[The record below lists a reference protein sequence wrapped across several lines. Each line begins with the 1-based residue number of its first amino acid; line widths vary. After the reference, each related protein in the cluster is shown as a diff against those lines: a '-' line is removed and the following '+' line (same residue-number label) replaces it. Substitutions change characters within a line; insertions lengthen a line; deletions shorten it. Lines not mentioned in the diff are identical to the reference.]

1 MPGGHPCCSHVLG
14 TVPAPKST
22 DSQVADHCRC
32 RTGCPSPDQRS
43 GLPHPLIPE
52 LERLASQV
60 AAATGFQVCGVQL
73 LTHRIPMTLQ
83 VQLRLADG
91 GDVSLDNCAS
101 FSHLLDDALE
111 AASLIEEAYVLEI
124 SSPGIPE
131 TLSEDRDFRSF
142 RGFPVCVRYRDAKT
156 GAEAE
161 REGLLL
167 ERTDDS
173 VQINVR
179 GRTIRLPRADVI
191 AVRLTTPT
199 EG

>member
-1 MPGGHPCCSHVLG
+1 MPGGHPLLLVRPRNGSRSEV
-14 TVPAPKST
+14 TV
-22 DSQVADHCRC
+22 SQVADHCRC
-32 RTGCPSPDQRS
+32 RTGCPSPVQRS
-43 GLPHPLIPE
+43 GLPHPLIPD

-60 AAATGFQVCGVQL
+60 ATDAGFQVCGVQL

-111 AASLIEEAYVLEI
+111 AAALIEEAYVLEI
-124 SSPGIPE
+124 SSPGIAE
-131 TLSEDRDFRSF
+131 TLSDDRDFRSF

-179 GRTIRLPRADVI
+179 GRTVRFPRADVI
-191 AVRLTTPT
+191 SVRLTTPT

>member
-1 MPGGHPCCSHVLG
+1 MPGGHPLLLVRPRNGSRSEA
-14 TVPAPKST
+14 TV
-22 DSQVADHCRC
+22 SQVADHCRC
-32 RTGCPSPDQRS
+32 RTGCPSPVQRS
-43 GLPHPLIPE
+43 GLPHPLIPD

-60 AAATGFQVCGVQL
+60 ATDAGFQVCGVQL

-111 AASLIEEAYVLEI
+111 AAALIEEAYVLEI
-124 SSPGIPE
+124 SSPGIAE
-131 TLSEDRDFRSF
+131 TLSDDRDFRSF

-179 GRTIRLPRADVI
+179 GRTVRFPRADVI
-191 AVRLTTPT
+191 GVRLTTPT

>member
-1 MPGGHPCCSHVLG
+1 MSSERFPLRSQRTARLQITAGAGRVARSP
-14 TVPAPKST
+14 VPHRP
-22 DSQVADHCRC
+22 
-32 RTGCPSPDQRS
+32 
-43 GLPHPLIPE
+43 LPHPLIPD
-52 LERLASQV
+52 LQSLASQ
-60 AAATGFQVCGVQL
+60 AADAAGFRVCGVQL

-101 FSHLLDDALE
+101 FSGLLDDALE
-111 AASLIEEAYVLEI
+111 AAGLIEEAYVLEI

-131 TLSEDRDFRSF
+131 TLSDDRDFRSF

>member
-1 MPGGHPCCSHVLG
+1 MLMLMKQVQSSILKWNLEVFRSLFD
-14 TVPAPKST
+14 APYSFFINKT
-22 DSQVADHCRC
+22 
-32 RTGCPSPDQRS
+32 S
-43 GLPHPLIPE
+43 GLI
-52 LERLASQV
+52 ASRFNQV
-60 AAATGFQVCGVQL
+60 DASLQGFQSAVV
-73 LTHRIPMTLQ
+73 
-83 VQLRLADG
+83 
-91 GDVSLDNCAS
+91 AS
-101 FSHLLDDALE
+101 FSGLLDDALE
-111 AASLIEEAYVLEI
+111 AAGLIEDAYVLEI
-124 SSPGIPE
+124 SSPGIAE
-131 TLSEDRDFRSF
+131 TLNEDRDFRSF

-179 GRTIRLPRADVI
+179 GRTVRLPRADVI